1 MERLNSQSGIFRH
14 STVISLSFI
23 FCLIA
28 SATVIPDDTTIVGDL
43 TIQTTNGIDINPG
56 SDADAD
62 LVSVGVTGSPKIKW
76 DESEDAFQVIEKL
89 LLGANAGLTKTVNA
103 SSITSK
109 MSLDTDTTTNSGG
122 IDITRHGSSDPSYG
136 VINMYRSRGT
146 HGSETV
152 VQSGDL
158 ISSIVGLGFDGT
170 DYEPVAA
177 INMYSDGTPGSND
190 MPGRIDFKTV
200 ADGSR
205 VLNQVM
211 RVGQNT
217 DVMIGTT
224 TSEAS
229 SIFEVQSLTRGS
241 RPAPRMQ
248 QTERNNITS
257 PATGLMAYNTD
268 FNTYDFYNGSGW
280 LNFLDTGTTQEFS
293 GKTVT
298 DSLKFKET
306 GGGSNY
312 SAFQAPSSLTGD
324 VTFTLPDGDGSAG
337 QVLSTNGSGTLSWAN
352 GGSGSGGINY
362 LDDNPDAEAG
372 TTGWATY
379 ADSAGTSPV
388 DGTGGSATTTWTQ
401 TSSSPLRG
409 TYSFL
414 LTKDAANR
422 QGEGVSYDFTI
433 SAADKAK
440 VLQVS
445 FDYIV
450 GSGTFAAG
458 SSSSAS
464 DVTVW
469 LYDVT
474 NSQVIQ
480 PSSYKL
486 LSSSTSIASKFDATF
501 QTASDSTSYRLI
513 LHVGSTSSSA
523 YTVKFDNFIV
533 GPSTYVYGTPI
544 TDWES
549 FTPTGSWSTN
559 TTYTGFK
566 RRVGDNEEYDVLVSL
581 SGAPTATVL
590 TINIANSK
598 TIDTSKITGTS
609 ADTSD
614 FGFGSALDSGVQNYP
629 KLKVG
634 YNSSTSVIVYA
645 PNASGTYLTGVG
657 VSNTAPITFG
667 SGDSVHLKYS
677 VPITGWS
684 SSVQMSDKT
693 DTRVVAFSANTSTT
707 AATTSS
713 PFIYTTVTK
722 DSHGAYSTSTGKFTA
737 PIPGY
742 YTFQFSN
749 YTGSTAAQAKLH
761 INGTAV
767 YQGSSSIAST
777 AVGSGAY
784 TTYLNA
790 GDTAEIRPEVSAT
803 AVTGATLNTFSG
815 FRLSG
820 PSAIAATE
828 TVVARYS
835 TSAGQSIPDS
845 TVTIVDFGTKSFDTL
860 GSVTTGSSWKFT
872 APISGYYSINS
883 RVLLSSGAGWAS
895 TERVLFHLYKNG
907 SAYSILDYNPQHA
920 TNTSINMN
928 ASGQDI
934 VQLNSGDYVD
944 IRVEQNSGGSIALNN
959 SALNN
964 FINIQRVK

>member
-1 MERLNSQSGIFRH
+1 MERLNSQSGIFRR
-14 STVISLSFI
+14 STVICLSFI

-89 LLGANAGLTKTVNA
+89 LLGTNASLTKTVNG

-109 MSLDTDTTTNSGG
+109 MSLDTNTTTDSGG

-146 HGSETV
+146 HGSEAV

-693 DTRVVAFSANTSTT
+693 DSRVVSFVGTQVSEAVTANTTNIAFTLSKDTHGGWSTNT
-707 AATTSS
+707 YTVQVPGDYVVAGSLVTNTSGLTVVPYLNGSATS
-713 PFIYTTVTK
+713 FLW
-722 DSHGAYSTSTGKFTA
+722 
-737 PIPGY
+737 
-742 YTFQFSN
+742 
-749 YTGSTAAQAKLH
+749 STANSSGH
-761 INGTAV
+761 VTA
-767 YQGSSSIAST
+767 GSSLYPNLKT
-777 AVGSGAY
+777 
-784 TTYLNA
+784 
-790 GDTAEIRPEVSAT
+790 GDIISVRSNTSAT
-803 AVTGATLNTFSG
+803 LTSG
-815 FRLSG
+815 SLQIFRLSG